1 MRFSLLLVVAVI
13 LAIAVSASSGVD
25 EAADTSVLMFIGGY
39 TRDEGWVHGKSKGV
53 YTFAFFPGNGTL
65 KEISVLDVGLNPT
78 FLRGTKAGKKK
89 QFLYAI
95 NECAEASRDFPG
107 TTTGYVV
114 ALEVGMDGKL
124 KLLNRMETRGP
135 GPAHVSVSPNDD
147 FVAVSLYGGG
157 GVILYPIQADGSLA
171 PPSDSHFYKGGSGAA
186 PSQDAAHLHS
196 TTWVPGGTN
205 VVFAADLG
213 NDQIVQYKFDP
224 SSKKLGTT
232 TLPII
237 KRPPGSGP
245 RHMAL
250 HPSGNVAYVVD
261 EISNTIGVYPLNADS
276 KSLSLSTIQRISTLP
291 SGFTQSSS
299 SADIH
304 VSADGKFVY
313 TSNRGHNSIAIFK
326 VTSQT
331 TGILERI
338 GTEPTRG
345 QTPRSFLVY
354 NDYLI
359 VANQDTDTI
368 EVFRR
373 NADGTL
379 THTGNSVSSSTPVSL
394 YIPSTV

>member
-1 MRFSLLLVVAVI
+1 MARFQ
-13 LAIAVSASSGVD
+13 
-25 EAADTSVLMFIGGY
+25 
-39 TRDEGWVHGKSKGV
+39 
-53 YTFAFFPGNGTL
+53 P
-65 KEISVLDVGLNPT
+65 
-78 FLRGTKAGKKK
+78 
-89 QFLYAI
+89 
-95 NECAEASRDFPG
+95 
-107 TTTGYVV
+107 
-114 ALEVGMDGKL
+114 
-124 KLLNRMETRGP
+124 ET
-135 GPAHVSVSPNDD
+135 
-147 FVAVSLYGGG
+147 
-157 GVILYPIQADGSLA
+157 
-171 PPSDSHFYKGGSGAA
+171 
-186 PSQDAAHLHS
+186 
-196 TTWVPGGTN
+196 
-205 VVFAADLG
+205 
-213 NDQIVQYKFDP
+213 
-224 SSKKLGTT
+224 
-232 TLPII
+232 
-237 KRPPGSGP
+237 GP